1 MKDNTYHLKRDIW
14 NDVSEDWPFYTEE
27 ERQAFRRRKPQNLTP
42 PGSDGST
49 ASMASGH
56 SSSSSHPASPQP
68 TLKRPSASSSSYLVS
83 APFFYEI
90 NFKTKDFVKMIVVF
104 GVWSCANVK
113 HTFILTFSYSTKPTT
128 YFCHLKIMAKKS
140 NFPTRIIEKK
150 SFYKP
155 LLCIKLCN
163 FWTEKPKPQ
172 IHTGFH
178 FFPPQI
184 IAGQWTSSF
193 RPSPGGR
200 IPS

>member
-1 MKDNTYHLKRDIW
+1 
-14 NDVSEDWPFYTEE
+14 
-27 ERQAFRRRKPQNLTP
+27 
-42 PGSDGST
+42 
-49 ASMASGH
+49 
-56 SSSSSHPASPQP
+56 
-68 TLKRPSASSSSYLVS
+68 
-83 APFFYEI
+83 
-90 NFKTKDFVKMIVVF
+90 
-104 GVWSCANVK
+104 
-113 HTFILTFSYSTKPTT
+113 
-128 YFCHLKIMAKKS
+128 MAKKS

-155 LLCIKLCN
+155 LLSIKLCN

-184 IAGQWTSSF
+184 ITGQWTSSF